1 MTMTANIGDGQN
13 EGKRASHDPTA
24 EKASQRGAATLGVH
38 AVHAVHVSRCC
49 HVTKPGYALPVTY
62 PCLTRSRELAE
73 MRTPLAGCLLA
84 VLRVG
89 VVRVEAQCWTGA
101 LLVPRC

>member
-38 AVHAVHVSRCC
+38 AVHAVHAVHVSRCC
-49 HVTKPGYALPVTY
+49 HVTIPGYALPVTY
-62 PCLTRSRELAE
+62 PVPHAEPRTSRNAYAARR
-73 MRTPLAGCLLA
+73 MPTGGLAGWGSAC
-84 VLRVG
+84 
-89 VVRVEAQCWTGA
+89 
-101 LLVPRC
+101 